1 MRAVRNTER
10 GVVVVD
16 VDPAAPGPDEVLV
29 TVGAGS
35 LCGSDLHL
43 LGWGPGPFTL
53 GHEVA
58 GVLPDGTAVAIDPN
72 RSCGACPA
80 CAAGRP
86 QLCGANTILGVS
98 ADGGLADAVVCDRR
112 ALVPLPPG
120 LTPADACLVEPLA
133 VSVHGLAL
141 SGVGAGANV
150 AVVGGGSIGLTAVVA
165 AVDLGCTVTLEAR
178 HPHQVDAGERVGA
191 LGPPVA
197 APDLVVEAAGT
208 QSALDRALDLVAPGG
223 QVLVL
228 ATHWAPVTLPPF
240 VAGTKEVVCRWSSM
254 TGHHHG
260 VRDLDRAA
268 ALLAADPEIA
278 ATLVT
283 HRFPLDD
290 AAEAFRVAADRQ
302 AGSIKVVIE
311 P

>member
-1 MRAVRNTER
+1 MRAVRNTEH
-10 GVVVVD
+10 GVAVVE
-16 VDPAAPGPDEVLV
+16 VDPAEPGPDEVLV
-29 TVGAGS
+29 RVGAGS

-58 GVLPDGTAVAIDPN
+58 GVLPDGTAVAVDPN
-72 RSCGACPA
+72 RSCGTCPA

-86 QLCGANTILGVS
+86 QLCRANTILGVS

-112 ALVPLPPG
+112 SLVPLPVG
-120 LTPADACLVEPLA
+120 LAPRDACLVEPLA
-133 VSVHGLAL
+133 VSVHGLGL
-141 SGVGAGANV
+141 AGAEAGTTV
-150 AVVGGGSIGLTAVVA
+150 AVVGGGSIGLTAVAA
-165 AVDLGCTVTLEAR
+165 AVDLGCTVALEAR
-178 HPHQVDAGERVGA
+178 HAHQAVAGEQLGSV
-191 LGPPVA
+191 GPPVGEF
-197 APDLVVEAAGT
+197 DLVVEAAGT
-208 QSALDRALDLVAPGG
+208 QSALDRAFDLVVPGG
-223 QVLVL
+223 QVLML
-228 ATHWAPVTLPPF
+228 STAWDPVRLPPF
-240 VAGTKEVVCRWSSM
+240 VAGTKEVTCRWSSM

-268 ALLAADPEIA
+268 ALLAAEPRIV

-283 HRFPLDD
+283 HRFPLAD
-290 AAEAFRVAADRQ
+290 ATEAFRVAADRR